1 MSAEPVEYL
10 ETEEVYMQ
18 LNQNEIMETEPA
30 DDIDDHWEHNSIKML
45 LNLYLQ
51 NVDKF
56 RSPKVKKKNVWID
69 IANAV
74 GKGPD
79 CCDKKFRNLK
89 QTYIRLLKKRN
100 RNEVVVVKWPYFEV
114 FEKIYNVNGEYQPE
128 IQQRIQEASTES
140 VTKALLSIAE
150 PSTYEQDVQEN
161 GESSN
166 GQSEESKRKLNR
178 RRYADFR
185 KITLEMRNRQR
196 TVEEKSWSLR
206 SFDKDGGV
214 DVLVC
219 LEDLCSEENLYVKF
233 VETDNTFLESLG
245 EIKHRYSLG
254 LRCDFRSS
262 KSNLSKSKEKLS
274 PDGAEEK
281 LLPKE
286 VEAKIVTRVD
296 MADAKYVV
304 EDHRNG
310 DAKIELDANKR
321 LGVPNRV
328 HVMQLQQPERIS
340 RNNLKMSQT
349 LRAEVSSYLFFYN
362 RIFYNCSLL
371 ADGEESVDD
380 QDTAQFSG
388 LTKEELLKYA
398 DDPFWVNLRWAMFIL
413 FWALWLAMLA
423 GAITIIVK
431 APKYL
436 KGLLVDMEESPYAEI
451 EDDLQLLEHF
461 KVQGVFVDVPTYEII
476 DENPSVLESFKRFV
490 SMAKS
495 HGIKTR
501 VIVDLIPNYVPLSHM
516 WFRMSENKTDGY
528 DNYFV
533 WKEGNFFDES
543 GRRVPPNNWVSTLNQ
558 SAWTWSEQRK
568 AYYLHQYDVSQPD
581 LNFHNEEVVKEF
593 DNVLKQWMKAGAA
606 GVRLNKVRQLL
617 VNTELKDEQPL
628 TGRGSDLAADHT
640 YYSYWRHTQTTDQP
654 KLMELLQRWAKVV
667 DDASEA
673 PGTGSSVFTLNEE
686 GGRAELFLLHK
697 NITYLRPLVSKPLTI
712 QEDVS
717 ATAAEINERIA
728 KWPALNLR
736 TFPDTQQELVAFEL
750 LLPASPI
757 LNPHQLEKE
766 DNETTTSESLAHF
779 VSMRDDAS
787 IQHGHYVVAAVPAR
801 NSSTNTL
808 LAVARWKT
816 GHTGYVALFNPLEED
831 QRANLTAVSSI
842 PDTLT
847 PHFMSHAVR
856 QYTNYSLHNAEP
868 ADNLLVPPKSSVVF
882 SYVPR
887 TSAEN

>member
-1 MSAEPVEYL
+1 MSE
-10 ETEEVYMQ
+10 
-18 LNQNEIMETEPA
+18 
-30 DDIDDHWEHNSIKML
+30 S
-45 LNLYLQ
+45 
-51 NVDKF
+51 
-56 RSPKVKKKNVWID
+56 RKNH
-69 IANAV
+69 
-74 GKGPD
+74 
-79 CCDKKFRNLK
+79 
-89 QTYIRLLKKRN
+89 
-100 RNEVVVVKWPYFEV
+100 
-114 FEKIYNVNGEYQPE
+114 
-128 IQQRIQEASTES
+128 
-140 VTKALLSIAE
+140 LSIDGAQVKE
-150 PSTYEQDVQEN
+150 DEHVASYKPIP
-161 GESSN
+161 ESD
-166 GQSEESKRKLNR
+166 G
-178 RRYADFR
+178 DFR
-185 KITLEMRNRQR
+185 T
-196 TVEEKSWSLR
+196 
-206 SFDKDGGV
+206 
-214 DVLVC
+214 
-219 LEDLCSEENLYVKF
+219 
-233 VETDNTFLESLG
+233 
-245 EIKHRYSLG
+245 
-254 LRCDFRSS
+254 S
-262 KSNLSKSKEKLS
+262 KSNLSKSKEKIS

-321 LGVPNRV
+321 
-328 HVMQLQQPERIS
+328 
-340 RNNLKMSQT
+340 
-349 LRAEVSSYLFFYN
+349 
-362 RIFYNCSLL
+362 
-371 ADGEESVDD
+371 
-380 QDTAQFSG
+380 QFSG

-398 DDPFWVNLRWAMFIL
+398 EDPFWVNLRWAMFIL

-423 GAITIIVK
+423 GAITIIVR
-431 APKYL
+431 APKCAAPEPKTWFE
-436 KGLLVDMEESPYAEI
+436 KGLLVDMEESPYAEV

-461 KVQGVFVDVPTYEII
+461 KVQGVFVDVPTYDIL
-476 DENPSVLESFKRFV
+476 DENPSALDSFKRFV

-495 HGIKTR
+495 RGIK
-501 VIVDLIPNYVPLSHM
+501 VIVDLIPNYVPLTHM
-516 WFRMSENKTDGY
+516 WFRMSENKTEGY

-533 WKEGNFFDES
+533 WKEGNSFDDA
-543 GRRVPPNNWVSTLNQ
+543 GNRIPPNNWVSTLNE
-558 SAWTWSEQRK
+558 SAWTWSDQRK
-568 AYYLHQYDVSQPD
+568 AYYLHQYDASLPD
-581 LNFHNEEVVKEF
+581 LNFNNDEVVKEF

-617 VNTELKDEQPL
+617 VNTTMKDEQPL

-673 PGTGSSVFTLNEE
+673 PGTGSSVFTVNEE

-697 NITYLRPLVSKPLTI
+697 NMTYLRPLVSKPLAI
-712 QEDVS
+712 QEDVT
-717 ATAAEINERIA
+717 ATAADINERLG

-736 TFPDTQQELVAFEL
+736 TFPDSQPELVAFEL

-787 IQHGHYVVAAVPAR
+787 IQHGHYVVAGVPAR

-816 GHTGYVALFNPLEED
+816 GHTGYVALFNPTEDD

-842 PDTLT
+842 PDTVT

-856 QYTNYSLHNAEP
+856 HYTNYSLHNAEP